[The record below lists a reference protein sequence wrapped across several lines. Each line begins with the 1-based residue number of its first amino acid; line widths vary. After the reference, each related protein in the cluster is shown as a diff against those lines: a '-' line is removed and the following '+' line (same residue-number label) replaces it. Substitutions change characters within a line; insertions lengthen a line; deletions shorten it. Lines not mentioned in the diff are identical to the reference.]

1 MKNTTMGPN
10 TPIPPPLTQTQLET
24 TENLPALVLA
34 HYRAIFHSALA
45 RGEAKYFVLPYTLLG
60 STIIPIIYLSIP
72 HRNRPWLYQ
81 ARWAVAAL
89 MVALNFDL
97 LTNGTS
103 SANMAIAY
111 VTGLVASWGTI
122 WWLTILLV
130 LEPQFEAARVQRR
143 RRKRKLDG
151 GDEKVPVAI
160 DESVA
165 AVQDEYEHYWQYY
178 PSDGSLFE
186 RLGWIFDL
194 MVALRGVG
202 EFFLPIYPFIS
213 WNISPPKGVVNKQYQ
228 PY

>member
-1 MKNTTMGPN
+1 MIPN
-10 TPIPPPLTQTQLET
+10 TLIPPLPTQTQLET

-34 HYRAIFHSALA
+34 HYRAIFHSALT
-45 RGEAKYFVLPYTLLG
+45 RGEAKYFILPYTLLG

-72 HRNRPWLYQ
+72 HKNRPWLYQ

-89 MVALNFDL
+89 IVAMNFDL
-97 LTNGTS
+97 LRNGTS

-143 RRKRKLDG
+143 RRRGELVCDGEKRS
-151 GDEKVPVAI
+151 EAI

-165 AVQDEYEHYWQYY
+165 AVEVEYEHYWQYY
-178 PSDGSLFE
+178 PSGGSLFE

-194 MVALRGVG
+194 MGSLRGVG
-202 EFFLPIYPFIS
+202 EFFFYLPPLFTL
-213 WNISPPKGVVNKQYQ
+213 PQKGVSTNK